1 MDKKL
6 LILFTIIF
14 SFILIIR
21 CEEEEEEEEDDDNE
35 IPYDFLEG
43 EKYFKKNLKDYL
55 IDSELYKSDRIIER
69 EELEMIFIEIISDGD
84 PNSMIA
90 YLGDTLRELTD
101 YFMNLYYKEKKQ
113 IRGKDIYKLF
123 DINAISKKLEELLT
137 KDFQDEEEEMDFDKR
152 DEIGKPNSG
161 L

>member
-1 MDKKL
+1 
-6 LILFTIIF
+6 
-14 SFILIIR
+14 
-21 CEEEEEEEEDDDNE
+21 
-35 IPYDFLEG
+35 
-43 EKYFKKNLKDYL
+43 
-55 IDSELYKSDRIIER
+55 
-69 EELEMIFIEIISDGD
+69 MIFIEIISDGD